1 MSESEKVQDPQDFEG
16 LLKDLSGL
24 IERLERGNLPLEES
38 IATYEKGAAL
48 LARAREVLDAAHGRL
63 EALIG
68 SAGKVTELDA
78 AEFLDGK

>member
-1 MSESEKVQDPQDFEG
+1 MSDTDNTQDSQDFEG
-16 LLKDLSGL
+16 LLKELSAL
-24 IERLERGNLPLEES
+24 VERLERGNLPLEES

-68 SAGKVTELDA
+68 PAGRTSELDA
-78 AEFLDGK
+78 AEFLEGK